1 MEKIL
6 DGLRQVRASNIIF
19 LFMIPII
26 IYFLATSRNYLPAL
40 YSVLG
45 VENDAS
51 TLLTSFLTVCLTA
64 TLILVGSIYLLK
76 SIQIDQRGCEPRR
89 YRVKIFR
96 AQATFLGCHQS
107 L

>member
-19 LFMIPII
+19 LFMVPII

-40 YSVLG
+40 HSVLG
-45 VENDAS
+45 IEKDA
-51 TLLTSFLTVCLTA
+51 TALLTGFITVCLTA

-76 SIQIDQRGCEPRR
+76 SIRIDQKPVSYTHLTLPTKRI
-89 YRVKIFR
+89 V
-96 AQATFLGCHQS
+96 
-107 L
+107 